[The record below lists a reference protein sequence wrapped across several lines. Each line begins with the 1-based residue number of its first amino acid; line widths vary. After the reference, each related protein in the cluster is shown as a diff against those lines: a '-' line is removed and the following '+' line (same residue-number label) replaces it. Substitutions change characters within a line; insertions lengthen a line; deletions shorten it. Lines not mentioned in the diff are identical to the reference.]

1 MFSSNIVHRR
11 INDFQHTFFS
21 VITLWNSQSMY
32 EVGNRTEQTRV
43 AVYILSRHCEMSYLH
58 QKLSTINH
66 ELLGNISVHPRTLS
80 LLFNS
85 DAHKKKIMYTLPTN

>member
-11 INDFQHTFFS
+11 INDFQHTFLR
-21 VITLWNSQSMY
+21 VLLHCGIRKACMKWETAQSRQEMQCTFCQD
-32 EVGNRTEQTRV
+32 TE
-43 AVYILSRHCEMSYLH
+43 MNYLH
-58 QKLSTINH
+58 QKLSTINQ

-85 DAHKKKIMYTLPTN
+85 DANKKR

>member
-11 INDFQHTFFS
+11 INDFQHTFLS

-32 EVGNRTEQTRV
+32 EVGNRTEQTKD
-43 AVYILSRHCEMSYLH
+43 AVYILSRHCEMNYLH

-66 ELLGNISVHPRTLS
+66 ELLGNISVHPLTLS

-85 DAHKKKIMYTLPTN
+85 DAHKKKIIYTLPTN

>member
-11 INDFQHTFFS
+11 INDFQHTFLS

-32 EVGNRTEQTRV
+32 EVGNRTEQTRD
-43 AVYILSRHCEMSYLH
+43 AVYILSRHCEMKKIEEK
-58 QKLSTINH
+58 KLSTINH
-66 ELLGNISVHPRTLS
+66 ELLGNISVHPLTLS

-85 DAHKKKIMYTLPTN
+85 DAHKKR